1 MITIN
6 ILGSCVCRDIFNYDT
21 EGIFSVGKYTN
32 GASVL
37 SLTAPRPK
45 IALNIEDFQLR
56 SNFEKR
62 SAWLDY
68 SKTAFDYVENEGKT
82 SDYLVISLS
91 DCRMD
96 MAEIWNTDHT
106 ERISF
111 TSFGTTFRENYQQ
124 CFSVGKMKGTSVEIY
139 KALNLPLF
147 FFEEALGRYA
157 EKLLS
162 VYEERKIIV
171 IEDFFAEKYAQ
182 RGTEGL
188 LSFGNEEY
196 VYKIN
201 RFYKY
206 LYSCLYRRIH
216 TNVIPFLPKT
226 IGDAGHKLGLF
237 GLHYVPEFYRYALDS
252 VRAIVCG
259 EYSPA
264 KAERIQKRYTD
275 EICHK
280 YYSR

>member
-1 MITIN
+1 MVTIN

-68 SKTAFDYVENEGKT
+68 SKTAFDYVENEGKA

-111 TSFGTTFRENYQQ
+111 TSFGTTFRENYQ
-124 CFSVGKMKGTSVEIY
+124 
-139 KALNLPLF
+139 
-147 FFEEALGRYA
+147 
-157 EKLLS
+157 
-162 VYEERKIIV
+162 
-171 IEDFFAEKYAQ
+171 
-182 RGTEGL
+182 
-188 LSFGNEEY
+188 
-196 VYKIN
+196 
-201 RFYKY
+201 
-206 LYSCLYRRIH
+206 
-216 TNVIPFLPKT
+216 
-226 IGDAGHKLGLF
+226 
-237 GLHYVPEFYRYALDS
+237 
-252 VRAIVCG
+252 
-259 EYSPA
+259 
-264 KAERIQKRYTD
+264 
-275 EICHK
+275 
-280 YYSR
+280 